1 MFDVV
6 ETQGMIISMPINDLH
21 DFPDHPYKLRDG
33 SEMES
38 LTNSIQAEGV
48 HTPLLVWYTPDQG
61 YRVLSGHRRL
71 HACRALGMETVPVI
85 IHDVTWAEA
94 AKMVVDSNL
103 HREDLLPSEMAYAYK
118 LRVDALRH
126 QGRRTDLITSD
137 QFDRMSEEESAAQ
150 VAHDCGKSVS
160 YVRRY
165 IRLTHLL
172 PDMLEMVDHK
182 QLPRTV
188 GAHLSHLS
196 AAEQQWM
203 LDIMRAYNCKPS
215 VKQAEAIKAQSKA
228 GTLTRAYIIALLTES
243 EDQDI
248 TKIAIDDLRSY
259 FPHNYTNSQIYSAV
273 IQLCQNQTHSV
284 IGHN

>member
-1 MFDVV
+1 MIV
-6 ETQGMIISMPINDLH
+6 EICETRGIIINMPINELH
-21 DFPDHPYKLRDG
+21 DFPDHPYKLREG

-38 LTNSIQAEGV
+38 LKRSIQAEGV
-48 HTPLLVWYTPDQG
+48 HTPLLVWHTPDQG

-103 HREDLLPSEMAYAYK
+103 HREDLLPSEIAYALK
-118 LRVDALRH
+118 LRVDSLNH

-150 VAHDCGKSVS
+150 AAKDCGKSVS
-160 YVRRY
+160 YARRN

-196 AAEQQWM
+196 GEEQQWM
-203 LDIMRAYNCKPS
+203 LDIMRTYNCKPS

-228 GTLTRAYIIALLTES
+228 GALTRAYIIALLTES

-248 TKIAIDDLRSY
+248 TKIAIDDLRAY
-259 FPHNYTNSQIYSAV
+259 FPAAYSNSQIYSAV
-273 IQLCQNQTHSV
+273 IRLCQNQA
-284 IGHN
+284 